1 MPEEKT
7 RPCEDMKKVQE
18 IIEKGRERLH
28 EGDIIMVEIKF
39 TLKTISE
46 KVDALDIKVDKKFE
60 KLTSEMEE
68 IKMKPAKKWDGLM
81 SLITALFV
89 GALFGALFTAIG
101 L

>member
-7 RPCEDMKKVQE
+7 RPCEDMKKVQD
-18 IIEKGRERLH
+18 IIERGRQRLH
-28 EGDIIMVEIKF
+28 EGDIIMAEIKL

-46 KVDALDIKVDKKFE
+46 KVDALDVKVDKKFE

-68 IKMKPAKKWDGLM
+68 LKMKPAKKWDGLM
-81 SLITALFV
+81 SLITALLV
-89 GALFGALFTAIG
+89 GALFGAFFTAIG